1 MARFV
6 ARRFLYS
13 IPVLLGILFV
23 TFLLARVIPGDPC
36 RAVLGERATDQI
48 CDAFMER
55 KGLNKPF
62 HVQFGIYVRD
72 VFTGDLGESFRY
84 GRPVTTM
91 LVERLPVTIEL
102 SMAALTVAVLLGVP
116 LGIISGYKHNSAADV
131 ATMVGANVGV
141 SMPVF
146 WLGLMLQYL
155 FAVLL
160 RDTFLSLP
168 PSGSL
173 DAGLIPAPFYQSWGL
188 PPWGIF
194 EFVSNMNVFN
204 ALLSANWT
212 AFRSA
217 AGHLILPAIALGT
230 IPMAVIARMTRSSL
244 LDVLS
249 LDYVR
254 TARAKGL
261 PEKRVVVR
269 HALRNAM
276 LPVVTVIGLSLGTL
290 LGGAILTET
299 IFGLSGVGKSL
310 FDAIQSRDYAVVQ
323 GFTLV
328 VAVGFVLVNMVV
340 DLLYT
345 YLNPKVRI
353 T

>member
-6 ARRFLYS
+6 VRRLLYS
-13 IPVLLGILFV
+13 IPVLLGILLV

-36 RAVLGERATDQI
+36 RAMLGERATDEI
-48 CDAFMER
+48 CDAFNER
-55 KGLNKPF
+55 KGLNEPIW
-62 HVQFGIYVRD
+62 VQFGIYIKD
-72 VFTGDLGESFRY
+72 VFTGDLGESFRF

-91 LVERLPVTIEL
+91 LVERLPITIEL
-102 SMAALTVAVLLGVP
+102 SAAALTVAVLVGVP
-116 LGIISGYKHNSAADV
+116 LGIISGYKHNSLADV
-131 ATMVGANVGV
+131 ATMVGANIGV

-155 FAVLL
+155 FAVVLGHAV
-160 RDTFLSLP
+160 LSLP
-168 PSGSL
+168 PSGSM
-173 DAGLIPAPFYQSWGL
+173 DAGLLPQPFYEVWGL
-188 PPWGIF
+188 PAWGPNDFI
-194 EFVSNMNVFN
+194 SNMNVTN
-204 ALLSANWT
+204 AVLSGNWT

-217 AGHLILPAIALGT
+217 AGHLILPAVALGT

-244 LDVLS
+244 LAVLS

-261 PEKRVVVR
+261 PEKRVVIR

-290 LGGAILTET
+290 MGGAILTET

-310 FDAIQSRDYAVVQ
+310 WDAISSRDYAVVQ

-340 DLLYT
+340 DILYT
-345 YLNPKVRI
+345 YLNPKVRVS
-353 T
+353 

>member
-6 ARRFLYS
+6 ARRLLYS
-13 IPVLLGILFV
+13 IPVLIGILFV

-55 KGLNKPF
+55 KGLNEPIYT
-62 HVQFGIYVRD
+62 QFGIYIRD
-72 VFTGDLGESFRY
+72 VFTGNLGESFRY

-102 SMAALTVAVLLGVP
+102 SVAALTVAVLVGVP

-131 ATMVGANVGV
+131 ATMVGANIGV

-155 FAVLL
+155 FAVVL
-160 RDTFLSLP
+160 RNTFLSLP

-173 DAGLIPAPFYQSWGL
+173 DAGLLPAPFFEVWHL
-188 PPWGIF
+188 PEWGIF
-194 EFVSNMNVFN
+194 TFVSNMNVFN
-204 ALLSANWT
+204 AVLSGNWT

-217 AGHLILPAIALGT
+217 TGHLILPAIALGT

-261 PEKRVVVR
+261 PEKRVVIR
-269 HALRNAM
+269 HAM

-328 VAVGFVLVNMVV
+328 VAVAFVLVNLVV
-340 DLLYT
+340 DVLYT
-345 YLNPKVRI
+345 YLNPKVRVS
-353 T
+353 